1 MKIHAYPEMYLNRA
15 QTVLGT
21 AFDYAIIDCKVKGE
35 DFSKIFSISRIATR
49 MENGETACI
58 LGRSGVE
65 LAQDI
70 LLDATGKAYQIEPR
84 NSFHRSPEYWIGW
97 AIAYYQWVS
106 DRRYREILGTLSYDE
121 LMSMYET
128 LHEADIT
135 KFAEVAD
142 EVIRRRNLETNLRYI
157 RTNYGCTQAELARRS
172 GVSLRSIQMY
182 EQRNKNI
189 NKAGAETVYRLSK
202 VLGCRMEDLIER

>member
-15 QTVLGT
+15 QAVLGT
-21 AFDYAIIDCKVKGE
+21 VFDYAIIDCKVKGE
-35 DFSKIFSISRIATR
+35 IFSRIFSISRIATR

-58 LGRSGVE
+58 LGRSGIE

-70 LLDATGKAYQIEPR
+70 LLDATGKTYQIEPR
-84 NSFHRSPEYWIGW
+84 NSVHRTPEYWIGW
-97 AIAYYQWVS
+97 SIAYYQWVS

-128 LHEADIT
+128 LHEADVT
-135 KFAEVAD
+135 KFADIVD
-142 EVIRRRNLETNLRYI
+142 EVIRKRNPDTNLKCI
-157 RTNYGCTQAELARRS
+157 RASYGCTQAELAQQS

-189 NKAGAETVYRLSK
+189 NKAGAETVYRLAK